1 MNKTTVIK
9 GIERGFIGFLV
20 GEGVSRIA
28 EKVSAKT
35 DNPKAKIIIWSVAS
49 GVSYYVGLMIHDNW
63 K

>member
-1 MNKTTVIK
+1 MNKNTVIK

-35 DNPKAKIIIWSVAS
+35 DNPKAKIII
-49 GVSYYVGLMIHDNW
+49 
-63 K
+63 